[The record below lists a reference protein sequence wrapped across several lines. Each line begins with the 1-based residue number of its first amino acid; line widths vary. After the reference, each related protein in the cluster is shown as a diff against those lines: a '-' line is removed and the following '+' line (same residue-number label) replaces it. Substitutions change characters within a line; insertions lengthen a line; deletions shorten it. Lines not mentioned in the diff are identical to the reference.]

1 MNNSEQKIFLGQE
14 GIGIGFWIRSWHLMY
29 VSQSD
34 ILEEPQASSTLTY
47 YCTARNSLWIIMLRN
62 RPPLSAS
69 DLESCF
75 LLESF
80 LDSAAFSDQDLLR
93 WL

>member
-1 MNNSEQKIFLGQE
+1 
-14 GIGIGFWIRSWHLMY
+14 MY

-34 ILEEPQASSTLTY
+34 ILKELQASSTLTY
-47 YCTARNSLWIIMLRN
+47 YYTARSSLWIIMLRN
-62 RPPLSAS
+62 KPPLSTS
-69 DLESCF
+69 DLESYF